1 MSLSPQLAAELGRLA
16 GNPAATPHTVLL
28 AAPGPVDV
36 AIDFVAVDRL
46 GCALR
51 QLRLRV
57 PALAGCDTDK
67 LTEWAEALSRRVT
80 YLLEGLG
87 PIEIDKNAGQVL
99 VRSNPPDQQP
109 TGSSYYE
116 VLLQSDTSGN
126 FSLRRYQAVKGAPG
140 RTQVDVQV
148 THEVLLKLVDDLVDT
163 IPAP

>member
-1 MSLSPQLAAELGRLA
+1 MSLSPQLSAELNRLS
-16 GNPAATPHTVLL
+16 GNPAALPHTALL
-28 AAPGPVDV
+28 SAPDGVDV
-36 AIDFVAVDRL
+36 AVEFVAVDRL
-46 GCALR
+46 GCAFE
-51 QLRLRV
+51 QLRIRV

-87 PIEIDKNAGQVL
+87 PIEIDTQAGQVL

-109 TGSSYYE
+109 AGTSYYE
-116 VLLQSDTSGN
+116 VRLQSDTGGN
-126 FSLRRYQAVKGAPG
+126 FSLRRFQAVKGAPG
-140 RTQVDVQV
+140 RTQVDVQL